1 MTLEEKKTAFEKYI
15 NTQVFLPIKADD
27 GVRNVSDTLKTVKV
41 LESANMVIAYLDNIK
56 HAVNADILS
65 VVRDNNKILIRDIEF
80 PTPENPDIKT
90 IVV

>member
-80 PTPENPDIKT
+80 PAPEDPDVKT